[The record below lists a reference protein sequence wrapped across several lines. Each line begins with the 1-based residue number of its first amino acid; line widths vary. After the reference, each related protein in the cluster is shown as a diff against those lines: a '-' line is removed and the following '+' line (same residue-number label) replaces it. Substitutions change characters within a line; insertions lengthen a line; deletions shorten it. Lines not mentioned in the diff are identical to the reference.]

1 MNDADFE
8 SFVQSIE
15 QAGRSG
21 TAWSRRA
28 VFFNVDESGRM
39 VLSRLNSGTSFSITS
54 KTLRVHWPSTSRN
67 GSWQSGGMN

>member
-39 VLSRLNSGTSFSITS
+39 VLSRLNSGIGWDELIEHTPELIRS
-54 KTLRVHWPSTSRN
+54 
-67 GSWQSGGMN
+67 